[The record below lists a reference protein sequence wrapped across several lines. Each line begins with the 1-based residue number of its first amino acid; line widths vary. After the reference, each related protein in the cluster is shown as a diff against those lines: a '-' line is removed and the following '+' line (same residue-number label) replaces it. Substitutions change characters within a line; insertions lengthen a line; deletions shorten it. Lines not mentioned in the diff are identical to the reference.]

1 MPVIDSDAHV
11 VESEHT
17 WDYMDA
23 SDARYRPEIVY
34 PKNQDARGR
43 KTGYWYVDGKLR
55 GLARTVMTDVEFR
68 ELSERAG
75 RTMDTP
81 EEAREMENVGV
92 RLAHMDQLGIDVQ
105 VVYPTAFIEKMAER
119 PEVDV
124 AICKSY
130 NRWLADIWQQSQNR
144 LRWACVLPLE
154 TIPEA
159 LEQLR
164 YSHQN
169 GAVAVFMRSIEGDKL
184 LHDPSFYP
192 VFEEAEKLDMCIGVH
207 IANSNPEMVD
217 LLTQRTTGG
226 GTFWKFRLSSVG
238 EFHSLVMTGVPDL
251 FPKLRWGFLEASA
264 QWLPYALKDLKRRFA
279 FNGRQWPENVL
290 EANRLWVSCQ
300 TDDDIEYI
308 AGYVG
313 ENHLVIG
320 TDYGHNDQS
329 TEIEA
334 LRNLRESG
342 QIQPALYKKITDDNA
357 RALYSLN

>member
-1 MPVIDSDAHV
+1 MPTIDSDAHV

-17 WDYMDA
+17 WDFMDP
-23 SDARYRPEIVY
+23 SDQKFRPEIVY
-34 PKNQDARGR
+34 PRNQDAGR
-43 KTGYWYVDGKLR
+43 QVGYWYIDGKLR
-55 GLARTVMTDVEFR
+55 GLARTVMTSTEFHD
-68 ELSERAG
+68 LSERAG
-75 RTMDTP
+75 RVMDTP

-105 VVYPTAFIEKMAER
+105 VLYPTAFIELMAER

-130 NRWLADIWQQSQNR
+130 NRWLADIWEQGNNR
-144 LRWACVLPLE
+144 LRWACVLPLQ

-164 YSHQN
+164 FSKEH
-169 GAVAVFMRSIEGDKL
+169 GAVAVFMRSIEGNKL

-192 VFEEAEKLDMCIGVH
+192 VFEEAEKLDVCIGVH
-207 IANSNPEMVD
+207 IANSNPAMVD
-217 LLTQRTTGG
+217 LLTQRTPGG
-226 GTFWKFRLSSVG
+226 GTFWKFRLASVG
-238 EFHSLVMTGVPDL
+238 EFHSLMMSGLPSQ
-251 FPKLRWGFLEASA
+251 FPRLRWAFLEASA

-279 FNGRQWPENVL
+279 LNGRQFPDSPL
-290 EANRLWVSCQ
+290 AANNIWVSCQ
-300 TDDDIEYI
+300 TDDDISYI

-313 ENHLVIG
+313 EDHLVIG

-342 QIQPALYKKITDDNA
+342 QIPLELYSKITDANA
-357 RALYSLN
+357 RTLYSLN